1 MKIMINKENNDINN
15 INIVILLKPYM
26 GILSDI
32 RGVLKEYRARVDDP
46 VYWQDFFS
54 KVGITSQSNQNVTP
68 STAMQ
73 LAVVFACVRV
83 LSETIASLPLM
94 VYKRRRDGGKEP
106 AQETDLYFLLH
117 DQPNPDQTSFEYR
130 EMIMGHLALRGN
142 AYSYIERT
150 GGGGINAIYPLN
162 PARMQVSK
170 IRGEIIYQY
179 MYEDGKSAIIPK
191 EFIWHIR
198 GLSDDGIVGL
208 SPISQ
213 AKEAIGLAMAS
224 EQYGAKFFANYAR
237 PGGIIEYPGKL
248 NDEATKQLKE
258 SWEAAYTGTNA
269 HRLAILQGGLS
280 WKQVGLSNED
290 SQFIELRQF
299 QIEDICR
306 IFRVP
311 GVLINYTGDKSSTYA
326 SAEQFFISFITH
338 TVRPWASR
346 IEQSAARCLMTDKE
360 KRKMFAEF
368 NLNDFVRGD
377 LESRYRAFQIGIQ
390 NGWLSP
396 NDVRKLENMNP
407 IEGEGGDKYFMPLN
421 IAELGSNK
429 GNGDKQIESDK
440 EGDDNGNK
448 PEE

>member
-1 MKIMINKENNDINN
+1 
-15 INIVILLKPYM
+15 M
-26 GILSDI
+26 GIISNI
-32 RGVLKEYRARVDDP
+32 RSILKDAKEYRASGNVNDP
-46 VYWQDFFS
+46 VYWQNFFQQFG
-54 KVGITSQSNQNVTP
+54 VTSLSNQTVTP
-68 STAMQ
+68 DTAMQ

-83 LSETIASLPLM
+83 LAETIASLPLM
-94 VYKRRRDGGKEP
+94 VYKRRADGGKEP
-106 AQETDLYFLLH
+106 ATTNDLYFLLH
-117 DQPNPDQTSFEYR
+117 DQPNPDQTSFEFR

-150 GGGGINAIYPLN
+150 GGGGINALYPLN

-170 IRGEIIYQY
+170 NRGELFYQY
-179 MYEDGKSAIIPK
+179 MYEDGKSARIPTAD
-191 EFIWHIR
+191 IWHIR
-198 GLSDDGIVGL
+198 GLSNDGIVGL
-208 SPISQ
+208 SPISM

-224 EQYGAKFFANYAR
+224 EQYGAKFFANYAK
-237 PGGIIEYPGKL
+237 PGLAITYPGKL
-248 NDEATKQLKE
+248 NEDAAKELKA
-258 SWEAAYTGTNA
+258 SINDAQTGANVFKTM
-269 HRLAILQGGLS
+269 LLQGGLDI
-280 WKQVGLSNED
+280 KQIGLSNED

-377 LESRYRAFQIGIQ
+377 LESRYRAFQIGLQ

-396 NDVRKLENMNP
+396 NDVRKLENLNP
-407 IEGEGGDKYFMPLN
+407 IESKEGDKYFMPLN
-421 IAELGSNK
+421 IAELGSNPK
-429 GNGDKQIESDK
+429 VEEPKKDGDSDADK
-440 EGDDNGNK
+440 TAK
-448 PEE
+448 